1 MSFDPKKIGL
11 VPKKTGLDLKKIGL
25 VPKKI
30 GLDPKKIGLVPKS
43 GDERSLRA
51 TEGSEAIS
59 QEIRLRLPR
68 RAMTN

>member
-11 VPKKTGLDLKKIGL
+11 VPKL
-25 VPKKI
+25 
-30 GLDPKKIGLVPKS
+30 

-51 TEGSEAIS
+51 TKGSEAIS

-68 RAMTN
+68 RCAPRNDKLIKGLGR